1 MSLFSALD
9 ISGSGIN
16 ASQTWINTTAGNIAN
31 ANDTV
36 STNSPVYATQ
46 TPFFQAVGQ
55 LGQVGDGVAVTSVQ
69 LGSSAGIVQYQP
81 NSPLANSQ
89 GEVRVANVDMGSQMV
104 HLIAAQTDYQANA
117 SALASAKT
125 AYQSALT
132 IGS

>member
-1 MSLFSALD
+1 MNLFSALD

-46 TPFFQAVGQ
+46 TPFFQAIGQ

-69 LGSSAGIVQYQP
+69 LGSSAGVVQYQP
-81 NSPLANSQ
+81 NSPLADSQ
-89 GEVRVANVDMGSQMV
+89 GNVRVANVDMGSQMV
-104 HLIAAQTDYQANA
+104 DLIAAQTDYQANA

>member
-36 STNSPVYATQ
+36 ATNSPVYATQ

>member
-46 TPFFQAVGQ
+46 TPFFQAIGQ

-69 LGSSAGIVQYQP
+69 LGSSAGVVQYQP
-81 NSPLANSQ
+81 NSPLADSQ
-89 GEVRVANVDMGSQMV
+89 GNVRVANVDMGSQMV
-104 HLIAAQTDYQANA
+104 DLITAQTDYQANA